1 MKKSAFVIVAL
12 LAASGGAAYYWQKH
26 KPPAP
31 PSSEAAADAFAGA
44 PSVTIVKVT
53 TTDFVETAAVSGSLA
68 AREEILVSPE
78 IEGYRVMEL
87 FADEG
92 SRVTKGQVLATLA
105 TEPLDAQM
113 AQNDAGLARG
123 TAAIARAQSQITE
136 AEAKLAEA
144 NAQFE
149 RAKPLKQSG
158 YLSGAVFDQ
167 RDTAAKTAAAQLVAA
182 RDFIKSAQADKALT
196 QAQRRELTWR
206 RERTQVKAPTDG
218 IVSRRNARMGALA
231 TSVGEPMFR
240 IIEKGDVELM
250 AEIVETELTKV
261 KEGQKARITVPGAGD
276 VEGTVR
282 LVSPEIDK
290 ATRLGRVK
298 IALGANPDL
307 KIGAFAHGSIITA
320 QSRGVAIPSSAA
332 QFDPSGTAVQLV
344 KGDRVEKKI
353 IKTGLVAGELIE
365 VRSGLVDG
373 DVIVARAGTF
383 LRDGDTIRAVE
394 PSARVSETTSGAK

>member
-1 MKKSAFVIVAL
+1 MKKTVFVVVAL
-12 LAASGGAAYYWQKH
+12 LAAAGGAGFYWQKH
-26 KPPAP
+26 KAPAA
-31 PSSEAAADAFAGA
+31 PSSEAAADALAGA
-44 PSVTIVKVT
+44 PSVTVVKVT

-87 FADEG
+87 LADEG
-92 SRVTKGQVLATLA
+92 ATVTKGQVLATLA

-113 AQNDAGLARG
+113 AQNDAGLARA

-136 AEAKLAEA
+136 ADAKLAEA
-144 NAQFE
+144 SAQLE

-167 RDTAAKTAAAQLVAA
+167 RDSAAKTAAAQLVAA

-196 QAQRRELTWR
+196 EAQRRELTWR
-206 RERTQVKAPTDG
+206 RERTQVKAPADG
-218 IVSRRNARMGALA
+218 IVSRRNARIGALA

-240 IIEKGDVELM
+240 LIEKGDVELI
-250 AEIVETELTKV
+250 AEIVETELAKV
-261 KEGQKARITVPGAGD
+261 KQGQKARIVVPGAGE

-332 QFDPSGTAVQLV
+332 QFEPAGTAVQLV

-365 VRSGLVDG
+365 VRSGLADG

-383 LRDGDTIRAVE
+383 LRDGDTIRPVE
-394 PSARVSETTSGAK
+394 PAARVSQTASGAK